1 MMHRRDVSE
10 RLLALSIPLDLSPSQ
25 SLSVHRSL
33 DLPAWSPPMG
43 TALPLPFYPP
53 VLDRDLLPLDRD
65 ESRVVVRMGSPF
77 VPPFRDLI
85 HDSDRD
91 QIFHATRRHTCRIDL
106 TPARRPRNQ
115 GTRNMAK
122 VHAKINLKTAGGA
135 TARRNGRT
143 TAAKAVTTP
152 GNFVTTKSE
161 EVRARL
167 RRVKRGTR
175 DGRKRLTE
183 A

>member
-1 MMHRRDVSE
+1 
-10 RLLALSIPLDLSPSQ
+10 
-25 SLSVHRSL
+25 
-33 DLPAWSPPMG
+33 
-43 TALPLPFYPP
+43 
-53 VLDRDLLPLDRD
+53 
-65 ESRVVVRMGSPF
+65 
-77 VPPFRDLI
+77 
-85 HDSDRD
+85 
-91 QIFHATRRHTCRIDL
+91 
-106 TPARRPRNQ
+106 
-115 GTRNMAK
+115 MAK

-143 TAAKAVTTP
+143 TVAKAVTTP